1 MKQLNSLLLIF
12 SILLT
17 VQLQGQIRYLDEVFS
32 GVNVTPNVVY
42 GTNISILTGA
52 PAALDLTM
60 DVYTPAGD
68 NATDRPVVIYLHT
81 GSFLPQYF
89 NGQITGGKQDS
100 TAVEICKRLA
110 RMGYVAVSATYRQGW
125 LPLSDDQNV
134 RTSTLLQATYRGII
148 DTRTCIRF
156 LRKTIA
162 EDGNPYGIDG
172 DKVVVWGQ
180 GTGGYLA
187 YGAAA
192 LDRYEEVV
200 IDKFINTVTLQ
211 PYVLEQLDGN
221 VYGTNQTPLNL
232 PNHVNYSS
240 NIQIALNM
248 GGALGDKSWIE
259 GSISPTPEPVV
270 IGFHVP
276 TDPFAPF
283 GDGPVIVPTTNEFVV
298 NVSGTRTAAEA
309 ANDRGSN
316 DKLAPVLAG
325 TGGLNAYLQA
335 RVNAL
340 KPVPFQ
346 FPGQAATT
354 LGEDHMYPFMTP
366 PGSGFPMRPEAG
378 PWDWWSKPQLDAT
391 IAFVNATFGTNFS
404 SDTLHSNGLLTNPN
418 MSPEKGRA
426 YIDTIM
432 AYYIPRA
439 CVAFG
444 YEECAEALGIVGV
457 EEVLDARQVG
467 LVMGPNPASESVFLQ
482 THADHPMK
490 DIRLFTTQG
499 LLVKSYLG
507 VKDNSYTLNRGDLPP
522 GLYVAIVHFEEG
534 MVIRKIVFE

>member
-12 SILLT
+12 FFLLT
-17 VQLQGQIRYLDEVFS
+17 AQLQSQVRYLDEIFTD
-32 GVNVTPNVVY
+32 VNVEPDVVY
-42 GTNISILTGA
+42 GQNISVLLMGVQE
-52 PAALDLTM
+52 LTM

-68 NATDRPVVIYLHT
+68 DATDRPVVIYLHT

-89 NGQITGGKQDS
+89 NGQITGGKRDS
-100 TAVEICKRLA
+100 TAVEICTRLA
-110 RMGYVAVSATYRQGW
+110 KMGYVAVSATYRAGW

-156 LRKTIA
+156 LRRSIA
-162 EDGNPYGIDG
+162 EEDNRFGIDG

-187 YGAAA
+187 YGVAG

-200 IDKFINTVTLQ
+200 LDKFINTVTLQ
-211 PYVLEQLDGN
+211 PYVLEEVDGN
-221 VYGTNQTPLNL
+221 VYGTNQTQLNI
-232 PNHVNYSS
+232 PNWVNYSS
-240 NIQIALNM
+240 DVQFALNM

-259 GSISPTPEPVV
+259 GTNSPVEEPVI

-276 TDPFAPF
+276 SDPFAPF

-298 NVSGTRTAAEA
+298 NVSGTRTATQA
-309 ANDRGSN
+309 ANELGTN
-316 DKLAPVLAG
+316 DKLAPVLS
-325 TGGLNAYLQA
+325 LNNILNQ

-346 FPGQAATT
+346 FPGQAPTT
-354 LGEDHMYPFMTP
+354 LATDHMYPFITP
-366 PGSGFPMRPEAG
+366 PAGNFPMRPEAG

-391 IAFVNATFGTNFS
+391 IAFVNANFGTEFDANE
-404 SDTLHSNGLLTNPN
+404 LHSNGLLTNPD
-418 MSPEKGRA
+418 MSPEKARR

-439 CVAFG
+439 CVAF
-444 YEECAEALGIVGV
+444 EFQECINALGLVDV
-457 EEVLDARQVG
+457 EEVLDASQVG

-482 THADHPMK
+482 THADYPMK
-490 DIRLFTTQG
+490 DIRLFTSQG
-499 LLVKSYLG
+499 LLVKSHLG
-507 VKDNSYTLNRGDLPP
+507 IKDNSYMLHRGDMPP
-522 GLYVAIVHFEEG
+522 GLYIAIVQFEEG
-534 MVIRKIVFE
+534 MVIRKIVFD